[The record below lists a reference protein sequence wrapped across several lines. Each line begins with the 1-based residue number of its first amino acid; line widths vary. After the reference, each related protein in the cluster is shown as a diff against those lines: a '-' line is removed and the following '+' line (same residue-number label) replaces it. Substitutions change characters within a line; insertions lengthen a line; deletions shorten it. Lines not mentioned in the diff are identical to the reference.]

1 MVDKSVNGTGE
12 VMDLGVGGCLLGI
25 TADLKPGTA
34 FSLRFVLG
42 SADAGP
48 ESIPMKYRA
57 KLTSMT

>member
-1 MVDKSVNGTGE
+1 MVDKSVYGTGE

-34 FSLRFVLG
+34 CSLSLVPG

-57 KLTSMT
+57 KPAAMT